1 MLGGPVVS
9 HVNVGVAMIRE
20 EPASQQDATEGLL
33 WYQIAPNVEATGLAH
48 LRVQA
53 MEAGSPSARK

>member
-33 WYQIAPNVEATGLAH
+33 
-48 LRVQA
+48 
-53 MEAGSPSARK
+53 